1 MDLGACSVIKE
12 SIFNN
17 NSGVTVLIS
26 VLKLMLN
33 DSRPTVYNLTFL
45 KITIT
50 IFFVV
55 DPLGIYLYII
65 FTALY
70 KNKVKQSTTLYYR
83 HPADQADRDGWDSV
97 GI

>member
-1 MDLGACSVIKE
+1 MV
-12 SIFNN
+12 
-17 NSGVTVLIS
+17 
-26 VLKLMLN
+26 
-33 DSRPTVYNLTFL
+33 VYNLKFL

-55 DPLGIYLYII
+55 DPLGIYLYIYII

-83 HPADQADRDGWDSV
+83 YPADQADRDEWDSV
-97 GI
+97 EM